1 MNGMAVPAE
10 IPADPQPATPR
21 PAFRLLRYFSAASFV
36 IILLAT
42 GSLTGLQQRLAVED
56 LIHAQEK
63 HHVLLTR
70 SIANGHWDEFSG
82 LSAAASTLDA
92 GALRN
97 HPEVAR
103 LQQLVQR
110 EFSGTQVL
118 KVKVY
123 AMTGR
128 TVFSSDPKQIG
139 EDKSGNAG
147 FQKARDGQPASE
159 LTHRNEFS
167 AFEQTIEN
175 VDVIASYVPV
185 LTRGSGASIEAVF
198 EIYSD
203 ITPLLAQIR
212 NTRIT
217 VAFQVTGV
225 LLVLY
230 FALFLIVR
238 HADRV
243 IRAQQAQR
251 QRDEEKLLQAR
262 QELALSEQFHRA
274 LIENSSDA
282 VMLLGRDL
290 RVKYSAPAN
299 ARVLGVSEA
308 QLAGMVLQ
316 DYVCEQSRDT
326 VARWLVGVVAVPGKV
341 GRVEFMA
348 QHKEL
353 GSRHFMATAANL
365 CDQPGIAGII
375 VNIQDFTER
384 KLAELEVQHRA
395 QFDGLTGLAR
405 REHFIQ
411 QMRRVLVRAARNQEV
426 VALMFLDL
434 DGFKT
439 VNDSLGHEIGDR
451 LLKEVG
457 VRIRLVLRQDDEVG
471 RGTLDGKSDTNPVA
485 RLGGDEFTVLLTH
498 LDHPASAGLVAE
510 RIIAAVAAPYVFG
523 DVIARVT
530 TSIGIAVYAGDGL
543 NCDELIRQA
552 DMAMYRA
559 KQVGK
564 NTHCYFDKPQE
575 TSPTPPELSLVQSR
589 SRRLPP
595 GSP

>member
-1 MNGMAVPAE
+1 MKEVQANSVETPAVLQVTA
-10 IPADPQPATPR
+10 QQ

-36 IILLAT
+36 TMLLAT
-42 GSLTGLQQRLAVED
+42 ILLTGLQQRLAVED
-56 LIHAQEK
+56 LIHAQEQ
-63 HHVLLTR
+63 HHILLTR
-70 SIANGHWDEFSG
+70 SVASGHWDEFSS
-82 LSAAASTLDA
+82 LFSAAAGLDA
-92 GALRN
+92 ELLRA

-103 LQQLVQR
+103 LQKLVQR

-123 AMTGR
+123 AMNGR

-147 FQKARDGQPASE
+147 FQKARDGNPASE

-167 AFEQTIEN
+167 TFEQMIAN
-175 VDVIASYVPV
+175 IDVVASYVPV
-185 LTRGSGASIEAVF
+185 ISRDSGAGVEAVF

-203 ITPLLAQIR
+203 ITPLLTQIR
-212 NTRIT
+212 TTRTT

-225 LLVLY
+225 FLALY
-230 FALFLIVR
+230 LALFLIVR

-243 IRAQQAQR
+243 IRFQEAQR
-251 QRDEEKLLQAR
+251 RRDEEKLRQAR

-299 ARVLGVSEA
+299 ARVLGVTEA
-308 QLAGMVLQ
+308 QLSGMVLP
-316 DYVCEQSRDT
+316 DYASEQTRDA
-326 VARWLVGVVAVPGKV
+326 VARWLVEVVAVTGKV

-348 QHKEL
+348 QHREL

-411 QMRRVLVRAARNQEV
+411 QMRRVLARAARNQEV
-426 VALMFLDL
+426 VALLFLDL
-434 DGFKT
+434 DGFKS

-457 VRIRLVLRQDDEVG
+457 VRIRMALRQDDEVG
-471 RGTLDGKSDTNPVA
+471 RVTFDGKSDSNPVA
-485 RLGGDEFTVLLTH
+485 RLGGDEFTALLTP

-510 RIIAAVAAPYVFG
+510 RIIAAIAAPFVFG
-523 DVIARVT
+523 DVTARVT
-530 TSIGIAVYAGDGL
+530 TSIGIAVYGGEGL
-543 NCDELIRQA
+543 NCEELINQA
-552 DMAMYRA
+552 DTAMYRA
-559 KQVGK
+559 KQLGK
-564 NTHCYFDKPQE
+564 NTHCFYDKPQSGVR
-575 TSPTPPELSLVQSR
+575 TQPDLSLVQSR
-589 SRRLPP
+589 QP
-595 GSP
+595 

>member
-1 MNGMAVPAE
+1 MNNVAAPAE
-10 IPADPQPATPR
+10 MPPDPQAATLR
-21 PAFRLLRYFSAASFV
+21 PVFRLLRYFSAASFI

-42 GSLTGLQQRLAVED
+42 GLLTGLQQRLAVQD

-70 SIANGHWDEFSG
+70 SFANGHWDEFSG
-82 LSAAASTLDA
+82 LFAEASALDA
-92 GALRN
+92 DALRN

-103 LQQLVQR
+103 LQQLVKR

-139 EDKSGNAG
+139 EDKSGNSG

-159 LTHRNEFS
+159 LTHRNGFS
-167 AFEQTIEN
+167 TFEQMISN
-175 VDVIASYVPV
+175 VDVFASYVPIQS
-185 LTRGSGASIEAVF
+185 RGSGAGVEAVF

-212 NTRIT
+212 NTRIN

-251 QRDEEKLLQAR
+251 QLDEEKLLQAR

-299 ARVLGVSEA
+299 ARVLGVTEA
-308 QLAGMVLQ
+308 QLAGMVLP
-316 DYVCEQSRDT
+316 DYASEQTRDT
-326 VARWLVGVVAVPGKV
+326 VARWLVEVVAVTGKV

-348 QHKEL
+348 QHREL

-411 QMRRVLVRAARNQEV
+411 QMRRVLVRAARNEEV
-426 VALMFLDL
+426 VALLFLDL
-434 DGFKT
+434 DGFKS

-457 VRIRLVLRQDDEVG
+457 VRIRLALRQDDEIG
-471 RGTLDGKSDTNPVA
+471 RVTFDGKSDSNPVA
-485 RLGGDEFTVLLTH
+485 RLGGDEFTALLTP

-510 RIIAAVAAPYVFG
+510 RIIAAIAAPFVFG
-523 DVIARVT
+523 DVTARVT
-530 TSIGIAVYAGDGL
+530 TSIGIAVYEGEGL
-543 NCDELIRQA
+543 NCEELINQA
-552 DMAMYRA
+552 DTAMYRA
-559 KQVGK
+559 KQLGK
-564 NTHCYFDKPQE
+564 NTHCFYDKPQAGVRAQ
-575 TSPTPPELSLVQSR
+575 PDLSLVQSR
-589 SRRLPP
+589 LP
-595 GSP
+595 

>member
-1 MNGMAVPAE
+1 MKAAAIAAETGEDAPARGL
-10 IPADPQPATPR
+10 R
-21 PAFRLLRYFSAASFV
+21 PPFRLLRYFSAASFL
-36 IILLAT
+36 IMLLAT
-42 GSLTGLQQRLAVED
+42 GFLTALQQQLAVKD
-56 LIHAQEK
+56 LIHAQEQ

-70 SIANGHWDEFSG
+70 SVASGHWDEFSG
-82 LSAAASTLDA
+82 LFSAASTLETA
-92 GALRN
+92 ALRN
-97 HPEVAR
+97 HPEVQR

-110 EFSGTQVL
+110 EFSGTRVL

-123 AMTGR
+123 ALNGR

-139 EDKSGNAG
+139 ENKAGNAG
-147 FQKARDGQPASE
+147 FQRARVGHPASE

-167 AFEQTIEN
+167 TFEQTIEN
-175 VDVIASYVPV
+175 VDVFASYVPV
-185 LTRGSGASIEAVF
+185 LSKGSGAGVEAVF

-230 FALFLIVR
+230 LALFLIVR

-243 IRAQQAQR
+243 IRAQQARR
-251 QRDEEKLLQAR
+251 QQDEEKLQQAR

-282 VMLLGRDL
+282 VMLLGQDL

-299 ARVLGVSEA
+299 ARVLGVPESR
-308 QLAGMVLQ
+308 LAGMALP
-316 DYVCEQSRDT
+316 DYVSEQSRDT
-326 VARWLVGVVAVPGKV
+326 VARWLVGVVAVPGNV

-348 QHKEL
+348 RHQAL
-353 GSRHFMATAANL
+353 GNRHFMATAANL

-405 REHFIQ
+405 REYFTQ
-411 QMRRVLVRAARNQEV
+411 QMRKTLARAARNQEI
-426 VALMFLDL
+426 VALMFIDL
-434 DGFKT
+434 DGFKA

-451 LLKEVG
+451 LLREVG
-457 VRIRLVLRQDDEVG
+457 VRIRSALRQDDEVG
-471 RGTLDGKSDTNPVA
+471 RGSLDGKVEPTPVA
-485 RLGGDEFTVLLTH
+485 RLGGDEFSVLLSH
-498 LDHPASAGLVAE
+498 LDHAQSAGLVAG
-510 RIIAAVAAPYVFG
+510 RIIAAVAAPFVFG
-523 DVIARVT
+523 EVTARVT
-530 TSIGIAVYAGDGL
+530 TSIGIAVYGGEGL
-543 NCDELIRQA
+543 NCEDLIRQA
-552 DMAMYRA
+552 DAAMYRA
-559 KQVGK
+559 KQRGK
-564 NTHCYFDKPQE
+564 NTYCFHGQPQE
-575 TSPTPPELSLVQSR
+575 APPRPDSA
-589 SRRLPP
+589 
-595 GSP
+595 